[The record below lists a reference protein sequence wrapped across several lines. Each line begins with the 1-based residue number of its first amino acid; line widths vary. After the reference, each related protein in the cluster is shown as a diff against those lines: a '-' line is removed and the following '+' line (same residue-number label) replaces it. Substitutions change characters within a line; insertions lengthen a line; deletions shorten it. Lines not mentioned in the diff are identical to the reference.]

1 LAIPLERFER
11 VVFPRRSCLILSRRS
26 LEARATRGFA
36 LLRRRVKPSAF
47 TNTSIDLIRS
57 LGGVPSKMR
66 HIRPLRRARQRF
78 ASASQLAPPGSSP
91 SATDWARRK
100 RISFES
106 ERRLSV
112 KKSRRPMSSG
122 GTMNA
127 LDVKRQPQYLGQ
139 CRRNR
144 KFSCSIDKIAS
155 LPFGNTRNGSCARDA
170 SVPAQNWIAA
180 RRISS
185 LVPKAFWSVVCVT
198 PVAFV
203 HARRDFRG
211 DRERRRLWTVHL
223 HLDEAPQDSDLA
235 IRHFV

>member
-1 LAIPLERFER
+1 
-11 VVFPRRSCLILSRRS
+11 
-26 LEARATRGFA
+26 
-36 LLRRRVKPSAF
+36 
-47 TNTSIDLIRS
+47 
-57 LGGVPSKMR
+57 
-66 HIRPLRRARQRF
+66 
-78 ASASQLAPPGSSP
+78 
-91 SATDWARRK
+91 
-100 RISFES
+100 
-106 ERRLSV
+106 
-112 KKSRRPMSSG
+112 MSSG

-170 SVPAQNWIAA
+170 SVSAQNWIAA

-203 HARRDFRG
+203 KSAIDALAKPFTDKTSITLRKRTDRFTALPRCCGRVSILFAMIANALPANPFEPQVDSHLPYSSGARVTSG
-211 DRERRRLWTVHL
+211 EYRELEFHIWNNWQGTKG
-223 HLDEAPQDSDLA
+223 QDQCQG
-235 IRHFV
+235 